1 MSSFIVDVP
10 FQNSLQPLFQS
21 ESTCVVFV
29 KVLPWWK
36 IELYCFFFDITKV
49 LMLGPYQAKFQVFM
63 SKGSAINWAAI
74 SDFDW
79 PPLQIQIWPGI
90 TERTGTWRGVTS
102 SNHDRKNNVATL
114 VAKLNS
120 KLKLKLKLCS
130 EAHASGG
137 WLDDVTG
144 NTAVVK
150 YSGLQV
156 YERSNGGRVFTIFG
170 GLYQGRKN

>member
-1 MSSFIVDVP
+1 MIK
-10 FQNSLQPLFQS
+10 NW
-21 ESTCVVFV
+21 
-29 KVLPWWK
+29 VL
-36 IELYCFFFDITKV
+36 LFFFFCDITKV
-49 LMLGPYQAKFQVFM
+49 LMLGTYHAKFQVFM

-90 TERTGTWRGVTS
+90 TERTGTWGGVKS

-130 EAHASGG
+130 DSLFDDTQVEFTPTLSISEAHASGG
-137 WLDDVTG
+137 WLDDDTV

-156 YERSNGGRVFTIFG
+156 HERSNCGRVFTNFG